1 MKKVLILCFLIFAML
16 LNVAPV
22 NAEQNVATIQIETPS
37 EMPEAGEEFVVTA
50 YLKNNPGFCS
60 IQLAL
65 YHEGDML
72 ECVEVEEGELLERTL
87 SVTNPKAY
95 AGAIVGAATT
105 TPVEDDGV
113 IATYTFV
120 AKADIKEFDFKIRDV
135 AFADVNIK
143 DIEYVFIGA
152 SKGED
157 SKPSQG
163 SGSSLKNESAAE
175 DEEPALE
182 HLFVDT
188 TGHWAEAYINEATQ
202 KGLFK
207 GNADGSFDPD
217 SNVTRAQFVT
227 VLWRM
232 AGSPETEAEVPFVD
246 TKDQIE
252 EFKSA
257 IAWGYENGY
266 INGTSATT
274 FSPSESLTREAAMK
288 ILFGYSGGKSGQ
300 EIMLASIYNSHF
312 EDSSLISSWA
322 RAPIYWGIYNK
333 LISGTSETMLSPQGT
348 ATRAQLAKIL
358 TIYTDTY
365 VTK

>member
-1 MKKVLILCFLIFAML
+1 MKKFMILCFLIFAIL
-16 LNVAPV
+16 LSVTPV
-22 NAEQNVATIQIETPS
+22 NAEQSVATIQIETPS

-60 IQLAL
+60 IQFAL
-65 YHEGDML
+65 YHEGDIM
-72 ECVEVEEGELLERTL
+72 ECVEVEEGELLKRTL
-87 SVTNPKAY
+87 SVSNPKAY

-105 TPVEDDGV
+105 TPVKDDGV

-135 AFADVNIK
+135 AFADVNIE
-143 DIEYVFIGA
+143 DIEYVFVGA

-157 SKPSQG
+157 SKPTQG
-163 SGSSLKNESAAE
+163 SGSSLKNEST
-175 DEEPALE
+175 EETEKTVTE
-182 HLFVDT
+182 HLFIDT
-188 TGHWAEAYINEATQ
+188 TGHWAEAYINEATE

-207 GNADGSFDPD
+207 GNADGSFEPD
-217 SNVTRAQFVT
+217 ADVTRAQFVT

-232 AGSPETEAEVPFVD
+232 AGSPETDAEVPFAD

-252 EFKSA
+252 EFRSA
-257 IAWGYENGY
+257 IAWGYESGY
-266 INGTSATT
+266 INGTSETT

-300 EIMLASIYNSHF
+300 EIMFASIYNSHF

-322 RAPIYWGIYNK
+322 KAPLYWGIYNQ

-365 VTK
+365 VAK